1 MLMLG
6 RVVRSASVAVAV
18 GILPMSTAVA
28 GTAFG
33 GAASSCSGGSL
44 NICLGFNLAQ
54 IGPSTSKGY
63 SLAVT
68 LNAINGGAR
77 PASVG
82 FSSFGLFGTSGGTFG
97 GTNPCAGD
105 ACGGWNFRGYGD
117 NDNGGKADDVKFN
130 FLSPD
135 IDMGGDVGLIT
146 TTTPEP
152 ASLFLVGTGLLGLG
166 GFGAT
171 RRRRRGA

>member
-1 MLMLG
+1 MLG

-28 GTAFG
+28 GTTFES
-33 GAASSCSGGSL
+33 AASSCSGGSL
-44 NICLGFNLAQ
+44 NVCLGFNLSQ
-54 IGPSTSKGY
+54 IGPSSSKGY
-63 SLAVT
+63 SLA
-68 LNAINGGAR
+68 LILDAINGGAH
-77 PASVG
+77 PAGVG
-82 FSSFGLFGTSGGTFG
+82 LSSFGLFGTSGGTFG

-105 ACGGWNFRGYGD
+105 ACGGWNFRGYGG
-117 NDNGGKADDVKFN
+117 NDTGGKEDDVKFT

-135 IDMGGDVGLIT
+135 TNTGGGGELIT

-166 GFGAT
+166 GFGAA
-171 RRRRRGA
+171 RRHRQRA